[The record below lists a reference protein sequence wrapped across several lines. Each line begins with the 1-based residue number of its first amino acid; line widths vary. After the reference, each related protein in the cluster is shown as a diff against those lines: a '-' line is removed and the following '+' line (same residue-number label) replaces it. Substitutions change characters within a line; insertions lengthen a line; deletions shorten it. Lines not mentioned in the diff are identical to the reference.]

1 VCLEPTIWF
10 DLTTKQYLIK
20 TILLDNPEPT
30 WRILEKL
37 YKTGKARS
45 IGVSNWTISGLET
58 LLECAEIRPAI
69 NQIEIH
75 PFLPNTELVDYCLSR
90 GILPVAYSPLGSQEQ
105 APSSYEVFVSPMFI
119 ALEVCSSTR
128 EYILKPKL
136 TVNTPSH
143 EKVLTNAEL
152 NALALK
158 KGVTL
163 AQLLIAWGIKRGYAV
178 LPKSA
183 NLERIGSNSKLID
196 LSEED
201 FTAVNKVADGR
212 NVRFVNP
219 EFFGYE
225 VWGLHE

>member
-1 VCLEPTIWF
+1 
-10 DLTTKQYLIK
+10 
-20 TILLDNPEPT
+20 
-30 WRILEKL
+30 
-37 YKTGKARS
+37 
-45 IGVSNWTISGLET
+45 
-58 LLECAEIRPAI
+58 
-69 NQIEIH
+69 
-75 PFLPNTELVDYCLSR
+75 
-90 GILPVAYSPLGSQEQ
+90 
-105 APSSYEVFVSPMFI
+105 M
-119 ALEVCSSTR
+119 
-128 EYILKPKL
+128 
-136 TVNTPSH
+136 NTPSH